1 VAVPDTPAESPAVA
15 RALTHATMQAVR
27 FARFGGPEV
36 LELAEVRAPAAEGG
50 EAVVRVEAA
59 GVEPSDVKNVAG
71 AFPATAL
78 PRVPG
83 RAFAGTVVDG
93 PAEWIGRR
101 VWGTAGD
108 LGFGRDGAHAELVR
122 FPAAALRARPG
133 GLTPAQAALVP
144 VPYVTAWAGLVDG
157 AGVQAG
163 ETVLVVGAAG
173 GVGSA
178 AVQLARWR
186 GARVIGVVRRAL
198 PDGLPA
204 AARPDEVVRADLL
217 GDAPEA
223 LGGALG
229 EAVRALTGGCGAD
242 VGFDAVGGPALAEHL
257 GALAPGGRMAV
268 IAATGDRRA
277 TIDVL
282 DFYRR
287 GLRLVGVNSVRYD
300 AQAAARVLEAVA
312 PGFESGALAA
322 PRVGRAFY
330 LERAREAYEAVAAG
344 GAGRVALVP
353 WRAT

>member
-1 VAVPDTPAESPAVA
+1 MAAKA

-36 LELAEVRAPAAEGG
+36 LELAEVRAPAAGDG

-71 AFPATAL
+71 AFPDTTL

-93 PAEWIGRR
+93 PAEWVGRR
-101 VWGTAGD
+101 VWGTAGA
-108 LGFGRDGAHAELVR
+108 LGFGRDGAHAEFVR
-122 FPAAALRARPG
+122 FPVAALGARPL

-144 VPYVTAWAGLVDG
+144 VPFVTAWAGLVDG
-157 AGVQAG
+157 VGVRAG
-163 ETVLVVGAAG
+163 ETVVVVGAAG

-186 GARVIGVVRRAL
+186 GARVVGVVRRPL

-204 AARPDEVVRADLL
+204 PARPDELVRADLL
-217 GDAPEA
+217 GDAP
-223 LGGALG
+223 GALG
-229 EAVRALTGGCGAD
+229 DAVRALTDGRGAD
-242 VGFDAVGGPALAEHL
+242 AGFDAVGGAELDRHL
-257 GALAPGGRMAV
+257 EALAPSGRMAI
-268 IAATGDRRA
+268 IAATGGRLA
-277 TIDVL
+277 TVDVL
-282 DFYRR
+282 AFYRR
-287 GLRLVGVNSVRYD
+287 GLRLVGVNSLAYD
-300 AQAAARVLEAVA
+300 ADAAARVLEAVA

-322 PRVGRAFY
+322 PRVGQAFY

-344 GAGRVALVP
+344 GAGRVVLVP